1 MEALLLITPTVLT
14 FFLMF
19 LLMYLFAF
27 FLVFRNWDPK
37 HRSEV
42 SSCLLSLTHGTP
54 AVIMSVHALTHA
66 PTPRSFAS
74 PNTAFQNVVLEF
86 STAYFLMDLVH
97 YMLFFPNEILFIS
110 HHLAT
115 LYVFATCRY
124 VVHRGAFALLLLL
137 VLAEVTSACQNVRSI
152 ASLRR
157 ADVPAAAKLY
167 EFLSPLFYAFY
178 SVVRGILG
186 TLLVYKMGV
195 FYASGAADNMIPRW
209 AWVSWMVVIVAA
221 ILVSIL
227 WVLNLW
233 IDWFRERS
241 RRAQKKV
248 K

>member
-1 MEALLLITPTVLT
+1 
-14 FFLMF
+14 
-19 LLMYLFAF
+19 
-27 FLVFRNWDPK
+27 
-37 HRSEV
+37 
-42 SSCLLSLTHGTP
+42 
-54 AVIMSVHALTHA
+54 MSVHALTRA
-66 PTPRSFAS
+66 PTPPSFAS
-74 PNTAFQNVVLEF
+74 PNAAFQNVVLEF
-86 STAYFLMDLVH
+86 STAYFLMDLLH
-97 YMLFFPNEILFIS
+97 YIVFSPNDILFIS

-124 VVHRGAFALLLLL
+124 VVHHGAFAILALL

-152 ASLRR
+152 AGLLR
-157 ADVPAAAKLY
+157 ADAPAAAKLY
-167 EFLSPLFYAFY
+167 ELLSLPFYAFY

-186 TLLVYKMGV
+186 TLVVYKMGM

-209 AWVSWMVVIVAA
+209 AWVSWMVVIVSAV
-221 ILVSIL
+221 LVSIL